1 MTEGRQLE
9 GTTGLERD
17 SRNIA
22 SLRAQVGS
30 ASIRMRVE
38 VTPRGLLALTGL
50 LYTVVVA
57 TLLGSGLW
65 TALMARHPSSTV
77 APFSMLVP
85 VVGVLTSWLAFGE
98 VIDRVE
104 LIAGLAVVA
113 GVLYASRPGRRP
125 AVDETVP
132 AAVEAGTAAR

>member
-9 GTTGLERD
+9 GKTGLERD

-50 LYTVVVA
+50 LAGTLLSTAAIVAVA
-57 TLLGSGLW
+57 TRKLPQG
-65 TALMARHPSSTV
+65 AMPARMKRSS
-77 APFSMLVP
+77 
-85 VVGVLTSWLAFGE
+85 W
-98 VIDRVE
+98 
-104 LIAGLAVVA
+104 
-113 GVLYASRPGRRP
+113 
-125 AVDETVP
+125 
-132 AAVEAGTAAR
+132 

>member
-9 GTTGLERD
+9 GTAGLERD

-50 LYTVVVA
+50 LAGTLLSTAAIVAVA
-57 TLLGSGLW
+57 TRKLPQG
-65 TALMARHPSSTV
+65 AMPAR
-77 APFSMLVP
+77 MK
-85 VVGVLTSWLAFGE
+85 
-98 VIDRVE
+98 R
-104 LIAGLAVVA
+104 
-113 GVLYASRPGRRP
+113 SRW
-125 AVDETVP
+125 
-132 AAVEAGTAAR
+132 

>member
-38 VTPRGLLALTGL
+38 VTSRGLVALTGL
-50 LYTVVVA
+50 LAGTLLSTAAIVAVA
-57 TLLGSGLW
+57 TRKLPQG
-65 TALMARHPSSTV
+65 AMPAR
-77 APFSMLVP
+77 MK
-85 VVGVLTSWLAFGE
+85 
-98 VIDRVE
+98 R
-104 LIAGLAVVA
+104 
-113 GVLYASRPGRRP
+113 SRW
-125 AVDETVP
+125 
-132 AAVEAGTAAR
+132 

>member
-50 LYTVVVA
+50 LAGTLLSTAAIVAVA
-57 TLLGSGLW
+57 TRKLPQG
-65 TALMARHPSSTV
+65 AMPAR
-77 APFSMLVP
+77 MK
-85 VVGVLTSWLAFGE
+85 
-98 VIDRVE
+98 R
-104 LIAGLAVVA
+104 
-113 GVLYASRPGRRP
+113 SRW
-125 AVDETVP
+125 
-132 AAVEAGTAAR
+132 